1 MIEAVILGCGTS
13 HGVPMVGCGCD
24 VCRSD
29 DPRDKRTR
37 CGLILRSPTTTVLVD
52 APPELR
58 LQLVRERVTR
68 LDAILIT
75 HSHAD
80 HIMGLD
86 DVRRFN
92 ELQGG
97 PIPLFAQESVLRDVE
112 RVFRYAFAPPD
123 QPGGGLPSYD
133 LRPVSQHLQVGDIH
147 IETFLVLHGSLPV
160 LGIRAGD
167 FAYITDV
174 SRIPAEARDLLTGLG
189 TLVLDATREAPHPS
203 HLCLSE
209 AMELAQEIGAVTTY
223 FTHLSHDFGYEET
236 SARLPHGQ
244 RLAFDGLRI
253 PVAGGHSQGSS

>member
-13 HGVPMVGCGCD
+13 HGVPMVGCDCR
-24 VCRSD
+24 VCLSD

-37 CGLILRSPTTTVLVD
+37 CGLVLRSPTTTVLVD

-58 LQLVRERVTR
+58 LQLVREKVSR

-92 ELQGG
+92 ELQKG
-97 PIPLFAQESVLRDVE
+97 PIALYAQESVLKDVE

-123 QPGGGLPSYD
+123 QPGGGLPSYE
-133 LRPVSQHLQVGDIH
+133 LRPVSRRLEVGDIQ

-160 LGIRAGD
+160 LALRVGD

-174 SRIPAEARDLLTGLG
+174 SRVPDEARDRLKGLR

-209 AMELAQEIGAVTTY
+209 AMLLAREIGAVVTY
-223 FTHLSHDFGYEET
+223 YTHLSHDFGYEET
-236 SARLPHGQ
+236 SARLPDGQ
-244 RLAFDGLRI
+244 QLAYDGLTI
-253 PVAGGHSQGSS
+253 PIAGGHSQGSS